1 MKPFGNNIL
10 VKPDEMPTE
19 HKGLFI
25 PDSARKPNFKGT
37 IVAVGQGLY
46 NSPMKLKV
54 GDYIMY
60 DSATPRSEEH
70 TSELQSHSFIRM
82 PSSA

>member
-10 VKPDEMPTE
+10 VKPDEMPTQ

-37 IVAVGQGLY
+37 VVAVGQGLY

-60 DSATPRSEEH
+60 DSATPVQDH
-70 TSELQSHSFIRM
+70 IITSQKNILGLIK
-82 PSSA
+82 